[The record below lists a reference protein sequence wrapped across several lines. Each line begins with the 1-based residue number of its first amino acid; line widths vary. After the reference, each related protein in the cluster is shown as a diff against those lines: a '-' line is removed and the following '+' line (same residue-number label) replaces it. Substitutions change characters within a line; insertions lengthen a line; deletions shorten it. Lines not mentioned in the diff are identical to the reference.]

1 MEPKHF
7 LLIANG
13 ELNCSDFKWVDLSQ
27 FTQVVA
33 LDGGAV
39 HSLDCGIPPDV
50 IIGDLDS
57 LPPDYQDK
65 FFQSQF
71 VHKPS
76 QDMNDLEKG
85 IIYCL
90 EEQTDELTILG
101 MTGGRSDHLLN
112 NFSVL
117 ARYDRKIRINVVD
130 QFARILL
137 IRNDYR
143 FQGKP
148 GQIVSLIPMGKV
160 KGVTTRG
167 LKYPLKD
174 ESLEFGIREGLSNII
189 TSSPVSISIK
199 NGLLL
204 LFIHW
209 PDHL

>member
-1 MEPKHF
+1 MEPKHY

-13 ELNCSDFKWVDLSQ
+13 ELNCSDFKRVDLSQ
-27 FTQVVA
+27 FTEVVA
-33 LDGGAV
+33 LDGGV
-39 HSLDCGIPPDV
+39 VRSLECGIPPDV

-57 LPPDYQDK
+57 LPPDYRDK
-65 FFQSQF
+65 FPKSQF

-90 EEQTDELTILG
+90 EEQADELTILG

-117 ARYDRKIRINVVD
+117 ARYDQKIRITVVD
-130 QFARILL
+130 QYARILL
-137 IRNDYR
+137 LRSDYWFR
-143 FQGKP
+143 GKP
-148 GQIVSLIPMGKV
+148 GQIVSLIPMGMV
-160 KGVTTRG
+160 KGITTLG
-167 LKYPLKD
+167 LKYALKN
-174 ESLEFGIREGLSNII
+174 ESLEFGIREGMSNVI

>member
-13 ELNCSDFKWVDLSQ
+13 ELNCSDFKRVDLAQ
-27 FTQVVA
+27 FTEIVA

-39 HSLDCGIPPDV
+39 HSFDCGIPPDV

-65 FFQSQF
+65 FPQSQF
-71 VHKPS
+71 VRKPS

-85 IIYCL
+85 IIYCID
-90 EEQTDELTILG
+90 QQADELTILG

-117 ARYDRKIRINVVD
+117 ARYDQNIRITVID
-130 QFARILL
+130 QYARILL
-137 IRNDYR
+137 LRSDYQFR
-143 FQGKP
+143 GKP

-160 KGVTTRG
+160 KGITTRG
-167 LKYPLKD
+167 LKYALKD
-174 ESLEFGIREGLSNII
+174 ESLEFGIREGLSNVI

-209 PDHL
+209 PDPL